1 MSERKYMVIPFES
14 AEKASGFYNEVHSSL
29 STWEAGSGMR
39 LLDAEEYPTKRYN
52 GWTNYET
59 WAVNLWMSNDEGSYN
74 YSQEI
79 AQEAYD
85 EASAGDSY
93 ASQTREE
100 SAMCKLADRIKD
112 YYEDTAQD
120 MLYAAGQYAS
130 VFSDLLNGALS
141 EVNWYE
147 IAEHLIEDV
156 EKEAE
161 EVSE

>member
-1 MSERKYMVIPFES
+1 MTE
-14 AEKASGFYNEVHSSL
+14 
-29 STWEAGSGMR
+29 
-39 LLDAEEYPTKRYN
+39 DKRYN

-59 WAVNLWMSNDEGSYN
+59 WAVNLWMSNDQGSYS

-100 SAMCKLADRIKD
+100 SATCKLADRIK
-112 YYEDTAQD
+112 EDHEEGAH
-120 MLYAAGQYAS
+120 YAMENHS
-130 VFSDLLNGALS
+130 NVFYDLLNGALS
-141 EVNWYE
+141 DVNWYE

-156 EKEAE
+156 EKETE